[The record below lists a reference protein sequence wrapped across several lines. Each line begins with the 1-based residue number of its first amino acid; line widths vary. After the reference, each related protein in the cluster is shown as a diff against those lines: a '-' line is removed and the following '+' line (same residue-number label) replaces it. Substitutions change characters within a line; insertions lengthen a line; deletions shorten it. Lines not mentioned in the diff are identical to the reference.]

1 MQPGKAGN
9 DIVYVAVVDDDDSLC
24 RSFSR
29 LLRMAGFQ
37 PITYASAEAFLT
49 DAKRPRFDCLVLDIQ
64 LEGMSGLELTRRLV
78 AVQDATPVI
87 FIAAYDEP
95 EVRAQA
101 LATGGAGYFRKT
113 DPGEQVLD
121 AIQRAAGITR
131 RKDPDPGL
139 RSGKTSTKK
148 PRP

>member
-1 MQPGKAGN
+1 
-9 DIVYVAVVDDDDSLC
+9 
-24 RSFSR
+24 
-29 LLRMAGFQ
+29 MAGFQ

-121 AIQRAAGITR
+121 AIRRAAGITR